1 MTTAHIYIRF
11 STLEQREGT
20 STRRQKDECF
30 SHLTNKGWSLG
41 QVMVDEGRSA
51 FSGDNQA
58 AGAALNIFEQEAALG
73 QHRDSVLLVERLD
86 RLSRQG
92 HEDTFDLIRRFG
104 RHGVHVATVDGSAFY
119 QAGEKLNLADIITML
134 VKAELA
140 LDESVKKSER
150 LKSAYK
156 LRRDDAASTKKPMGK
171 NCPAWLYI
179 EDGAYRE
186 DKAKVKL
193 VKDIWKWADQGM
205 GSLTIAKKLNR
216 DGIKPWARWERQAQA
231 WDRARI
237 AKILNDPAVIGEYH
251 PHVMIGGKRTKQGE
265 PIKLFPVIVDPDVFA
280 RVRSTAQSRLFTKGG
295 GKSAVVVN
303 LVAGLARCSEC
314 GDSMAYKRIKA
325 AGTTYKAKPSGNILT
340 LKHEAGVLVCRSA
353 HHDGP
358 CSNRSQL
365 SYGGLEGALLDAVL
379 PLALD
384 DTAFVRRDEVG
395 KLSRLIAE
403 KTRDADHAK
412 AKAERLWNAFAD
424 SGSPMS
430 QKLAQNAEADADV
443 ILGEVGELNKQ
454 RDRAMGKASSE
465 EHLSRIAELRSHLYD
480 DDLELRAMHRR
491 KVMEGIRSV
500 CDRVVCY
507 PSREVRVHTVE
518 STMMIRIRPGIGRRP
533 PTVSTLSCVHPTR
546 EYPNASVVAQAL
558 RRRVKEA
565 RTARGQ

>member
-30 SHLTNKGWSLG
+30 SHLTNKGWTLG

-58 AGAALNIFEQEAALG
+58 EGAALNIFEQEAAMG
-73 QHRDSVLLVERLD
+73 QHRDTVLLVERLD

-119 QAGEKLNLADIITML
+119 RAGEKLNLADIITML

-156 LRRDDAASTKKPMGK
+156 LRRDDAASMKKPMGK
-171 NCPAWLYI
+171 NCPAWLSVV
-179 EDGAYRE
+179 DGAYE
-186 DKAKVKL
+186 VDKGKAKL
-193 VKDIWKWADQGM
+193 VKDIWAWADQGM

-216 DGIKPWARWERQAQA
+216 DEIKTWARWDRQAPA
-231 WDRARI
+231 WDRARV

-265 PIKLFPVIVDPDVFA
+265 PIKLFPVIVDPEVFA

-295 GKSAVVVN
+295 GKSSVIVN

-314 GDSMAYKRIKA
+314 DDTMAYKRIKA
-325 AGTTYKAKPSGNILT
+325 AGTMYKAKPSGNMIT
-340 LKHEAGVLVCRSA
+340 LSREAGVLMCRSA

-365 SYGGLEGALLDAVL
+365 SYGGLENALLDAML

-384 DTAFVRRDEVG
+384 DTAFIRRDEVG

-403 KTRDADHAK
+403 KARDGEHSTL
-412 AKAERLWNAFAD
+412 KAERLWKAFSETGYA
-424 SGSPMS
+424 MS
-430 QKLAQNAEADADV
+430 QTLAQQASEEANA
-443 ILGEVGELNKQ
+443 IRGEVGELTKQ

-465 EHLSRIAELRSHLYD
+465 EHLSRIAEIRTHLYD
-480 DDLELRAMHRR
+480 DDLELRRLHRA
-491 KVMEGIRSV
+491 KVMQGIRSV

-507 PSREVRVHTVE
+507 PSREVRVYTVA
-518 STMMIRIRPGIGRRP
+518 STMMIRIRPGVGRRP

-546 EYPNASVVAQAL
+546 EYPDEPVVAQAL

-565 RTARGQ
+565 RARRG

>member
-1 MTTAHIYIRF
+1 MIAHIYIRF

-20 STRRQKDECF
+20 STRRQQDECF
-30 SHLTNKGWSLG
+30 SHLVNKGWTLG
-41 QVMVDEGRSA
+41 QTIVDEGKSA

-58 AGAALNIFEQEAALG
+58 AGAALNIFEQEAAMGL
-73 QHRDSVLLVERLD
+73 HRDSVLLVERLD

-92 HEDTFDLIRRFG
+92 HEDTFELIRRFG

-119 QAGEKLNLADIITML
+119 QAGEKLNLTDIITML

-156 LRRDDAASTKKPMGK
+156 LRRDDAETKKKPMGK
-171 NCPAWLYI
+171 NCPAWLTV
-179 EDGAYRE
+179 EDGRYVV
-186 DKAKVKL
+186 DKAKAKL
-193 VKDIWKWADQGM
+193 VKDVWSWADQGM

-216 DGIKPWARWERQAQA
+216 DGIKPWARWDRQAQA

-237 AKILNDPAVIGEYH
+237 AKLLTDPAVIGEYQ
-251 PHVMIGGKRTKQGE
+251 PHTMIDGKRRKFGE
-265 PIKLFPVIVDPDVFA
+265 PIKLFPVIVDPEVFA
-280 RVRSTAQSRLFTKGG
+280 RVRSTAQARLFTKGG
-295 GKSAVVVN
+295 GKSAVVIN

-314 GDSMAYKRIKA
+314 GDSMAYKRVKA
-325 AGTTYKAKPSGNILT
+325 AGSVYKAKPSGNMIT

-365 SYGGLEGALLDAVL
+365 SYGGLEKALLDAVL

-384 DTAFVRRDEVG
+384 DTAFIRRDEAG

-403 KTRDADHAK
+403 KTRDAEHAK
-412 AKAERLWNAFAD
+412 AKGERLWNAFAET
-424 SGSPMS
+424 GSVMS
-430 QKLAQNAEADADV
+430 QKLAQNAEGEATAILAEVAD
-443 ILGEVGELNKQ
+443 LNRQ
-454 RDRAMGKASSE
+454 RDIAMGKASSE
-465 EHLSRIAELRSHLYD
+465 EHLSRIAEIRSHLYD

-500 CDRVVCY
+500 CERVTCY
-507 PSREVRVHTVE
+507 PSREVRVSMVQ
-518 STMMIRIRPGIGRRP
+518 STRMVRIIPGVGRRP
-533 PTVSTLSCVHPTR
+533 ATVTHLDMVHPTR
-546 EYPNASVVAQAL
+546 TYPNEPVVAQAL
-558 RRRVKEA
+558 RRRVKEQ
-565 RTARGQ
+565 RGG

>member
-1 MTTAHIYIRF
+1 MIAHIYIRF

-30 SHLTNKGWSLG
+30 SHLTNKGWTLG
-41 QVMVDEGRSA
+41 QMLVDEGRSA

-58 AGAALNIFEQEAALG
+58 AGAALNIFEQEASMG
-73 QHRDSVLLVERLD
+73 QHPDSVLLVERLD

-119 QAGEKLNLADIITML
+119 RAGEKLNLADIITML

-156 LRRDDAASTKKPMGK
+156 LRRDDAESMKKPMGK
-171 NCPAWLYI
+171 NCPAWLSI
-179 EDGAYRE
+179 VDGAYKV
-186 DKAKVKL
+186 DKAKAKL
-193 VKDIWKWADQGM
+193 VKDMWTWADQGM

-216 DGIKPWARWERQAQA
+216 DGIKPWARWDRQAQA

-251 PHVMIGGKRTKQGE
+251 PHVMIDGKRTKQGE
-265 PIKLFPVIVDPDVFA
+265 PIKLFPVIVDPEVFA

-295 GKSAVVVN
+295 GKSAVIVN

-314 GDSMAYKRIKA
+314 GDTMAYKRVKA
-325 AGTTYKAKPSGNILT
+325 AGSTYVAKPSGNVIT
-340 LKHEAGVLVCRSA
+340 LKQEAGVLVCRSA

-365 SYGGLEGALLDAVL
+365 SYSGLEKALLDAVL

-430 QKLAQNAEADADV
+430 QKMAQNAEAEADA
-443 ILGEVGELNKQ
+443 ILAEADGLNKQ
-454 RDRAMGKASSE
+454 REKAMGKASSE
-465 EHLSRIAELRSHLYD
+465 EHLSRIAEIREHLYD
-480 DDLELRAMHRR
+480 DDLEVRRLHRA

-500 CDRVVCY
+500 CERVVCY
-507 PSREVRVHTVE
+507 PSREVRVHTVQ
-518 STMMIRIRPGIGRRP
+518 STMMIRILPGMGRRP
-533 PTVSTLSCVHPTR
+533 PTVSTLDMVHPTR
-546 EYPNASVVAQAL
+546 EYPGEPVVTQAL
-558 RRRVKEA
+558 RRRVKEQ
-565 RTARGQ
+565 RGG

>member
-1 MTTAHIYIRF
+1 MIAHIYIRF

-30 SHLTNKGWSLG
+30 SHLTNKGWTLG

-58 AGAALNIFEQEAALG
+58 PGAALNIFEQEVAMG
-73 QHRDSVLLVERLD
+73 QHRDTVLLVERLD

-119 QAGEKLNLADIITML
+119 RAGEKLNLADIITML

-156 LRRDDAASTKKPMGK
+156 LRRDDAASMKKPMGK
-171 NCPAWLYI
+171 NCPAWLSVV
-179 EDGAYRE
+179 DGAYKV
-186 DKAKVKL
+186 DKAKAKL
-193 VKDIWKWADQGM
+193 VKDMWAWADQGM

-216 DGIKPWARWERQAQA
+216 DEIKTWARWDRQAPA
-231 WDRARI
+231 WDRARV

-265 PIKLFPVIVDPDVFA
+265 PIKLFPVIVDPEVFA

-295 GKSAVVVN
+295 GKSSVIVN

-314 GDSMAYKRIKA
+314 DDTMAYKRIKA
-325 AGTTYKAKPSGNILT
+325 AGTMYKAKPSGNMINLSR
-340 LKHEAGVLVCRSA
+340 EAGVLVCRSA

-365 SYGGLEGALLDAVL
+365 SYGGLENALLDAVL

-384 DTAFVRRDEVG
+384 DTAFIRRDEVG
-395 KLSRLIAE
+395 ELSRLIAE
-403 KTRDADHAK
+403 KARDGEHSML
-412 AKAERLWNAFAD
+412 KAERLWKAFSETGYA
-424 SGSPMS
+424 MS
-430 QKLAQNAEADADV
+430 QTLAQRASDEANA
-443 ILGEVGELNKQ
+443 IRGEVSELTKQ

-465 EHLSRIAELRSHLYD
+465 EHLSRIAEIRTHLYD
-480 DDLELRAMHRR
+480 DDLELRRLHRA

-507 PSREVRVHTVE
+507 PSREVRVYTVA
-518 STMMIRIRPGIGRRP
+518 STMMIRIRPGVGRRP

-546 EYPNASVVAQAL
+546 EYPDEPVVAQAL

-565 RTARGQ
+565 RARRG